1 MNIKQKMVVV
11 MINIL
16 VLVELGFSIYV
27 GSQGQ
32 DMVLT
37 FLMIYIPAVVV
48 TIYLGRICIRRL
60 G

>member
-1 MNIKQKMVVV
+1 MNIKQKIVVV

-27 GSQGQ
+27 GSRGQ

-48 TIYLGRICIRRL
+48 TIYLGRICIRKL

>member
-1 MNIKQKMVVV
+1 VNIKQKMVVV

>member
-1 MNIKQKMVVV
+1 VNIKQKIVVV

-27 GSQGQ
+27 GSRGQ

-48 TIYLGRICIRRL
+48 TIYLGRICIRKL